1 MGFTFRKSIKI
12 GKNTRINLSSKGGV
26 GFSTG
31 VKGARVSVNRQGAKI
46 YGGKGALRYQ
56 KQIYSNNNK
65 ESKSNNTTYQY
76 EGNIAV
82 KEPDF
87 EGNIAVKKPN
97 FFKRF
102 YKEIIVVF
110 IRILIGS
117 LIGGM
122 GKVST
127 SIVDETNMKIE
138 ENTKNIEIKEAKLE
152 VLQNKK
158 TELEASLKN

>member
-1 MGFTFRKSIKI
+1 MGFSFRKSIKI
-12 GKNTRINLSSKGGV
+12 GKNTRINLSSKGRV

-56 KQIYSNNNK
+56 KQIYSNNGSGSN
-65 ESKSNNTTYQY
+65 SNNTTYQY
-76 EGNIAV
+76 E
-82 KEPDF
+82 D
-87 EGNIAVKKPN
+87 NIAVKKPN

-110 IRILIGS
+110 IGVLIGS
-117 LIGGM
+117 LIGGI

-127 SIVDETNMKIE
+127 STVDEINRHIE
-138 ENTKNIEIKEAKLE
+138 ANTKAIESKEKELK

-158 TELEASLKN
+158 AELEASLNN

>member
-1 MGFTFRKSIKI
+1 MGFSFRKSIKI

-56 KQIYSNNNK
+56 KQIYSNNDK
-65 ESKSNNTTYQY
+65 ESNSNNTTYQY
-76 EGNIAV
+76 E
-82 KEPDF
+82 D
-87 EGNIAVKKPN
+87 NIAVKKPN

-110 IRILIGS
+110 IGILIGS
-117 LIGGM
+117 SIGGI

-127 SIVDETNMKIE
+127 STVDEINVKIE
-138 ENTKNIEIKEAKLE
+138 SNKKDIKSKEAEIEL
-152 VLQNKK
+152 LQNKK
-158 TELEASLKN
+158 KELEASLGN